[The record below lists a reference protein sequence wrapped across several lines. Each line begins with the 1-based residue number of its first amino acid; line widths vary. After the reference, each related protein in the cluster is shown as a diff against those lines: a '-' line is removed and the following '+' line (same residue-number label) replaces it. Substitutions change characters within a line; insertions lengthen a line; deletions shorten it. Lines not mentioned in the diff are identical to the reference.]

1 MHDDYWFFFDYNY
14 NIIDFNIVFI
24 GFLGVIGSQKLFL
37 WYVKYKK
44 STEQKAFQLVGE
56 IISLV
61 EAHHQNTG
69 AMTPGG
75 TQESFLAI
83 NHVRDNL
90 IAPKDRKKMA
100 GLWEKAVKFLD
111 ENESR

>member
-1 MHDDYWFFFDYNY
+1 MCDDNCMFSG
-14 NIIDFNIVFI
+14 I
-24 GFLGVIGSQKLFL
+24 LAVIGTQKLFL

-44 STEQKAFQLVGE
+44 STEREVFKLVSE
-56 IISLV
+56 ILNIV
-61 EAHHQNTG
+61 ETHHQN
-69 AMTPGG
+69 ASIQPGG
-75 TQESFLAI
+75 AQDCFLAI

-90 IAPKDRKKMA
+90 IPPKDRKRMS